1 MLFDVIDRCDLY
13 AVSQSVL
20 ASGESYT
27 FAQGHYRTTVDY
39 CMIDPGYAHLIDSC
53 TTLSPAALNFS
64 DHLPISISLNITMG
78 QMSETDVSKRL
89 NWQLAI
95 EKETVK
101 DYSVG
106 VSVFLSEVLTRP
118 VPLDDKSLDR
128 EIAEV
133 SHFLCSAAQEMIPV
147 IREKKKKSFYR
158 NEDLKQKSKENKAAW
173 RLWVDAGRPREGRVY
188 DSMKAAK
195 YDVKQCLKLCKA
207 KDERKRIQSR
217 DIMVKTSDPGRFRLP
232 KKRQSGCN
240 KLCVDGEVYK
250 DQNSLLQCW
259 RNHFSMLGETA
270 GSNNDLQNVVDS
282 NLLYESS
289 KANEDSVLDQDI
301 TLEEIDYAVK
311 SMQNG
316 KSSGPDNVSVEH
328 LKYGGPGISR
338 WLKRVFNAIVTLEV
352 IPSVLNRSIV
362 VPVYKGKGRDP
373 TIPGSYRGIS
383 LTSVIGKCLE
393 KVILSRLVPVLED
406 NGCLH
411 PSQTAYFKGR
421 SCLDGIFAT
430 NEVLTKL
437 MSDGD
442 SPYLCLFDLEKAF
455 DSVEYNVLLHHLY
468 ASGINGKTWRLIR
481 SWYDDPVCAVRLNG
495 SVSASFTVS
504 RGVKQ
509 GAVLSPILFNLVMN
523 QILYGLSKDDTS
535 LSLIGVN
542 AGCGAHAD
550 DIRTCTIGAV
560 GVERQ
565 AAFLQS
571 LTSENSLRLNMTK
584 TEIVHLARHP
594 VPTENVNINNTQI
607 ETKKEAKCLGVWWT
621 QDLSSRKSVEENISK
636 ARRAFFA
643 LGAIDIFQ
651 GACNPLTALSLFNTF
666 VLPILLYG
674 CEIWS
679 LNDPL
684 LEKLESFQGEIG
696 KRILSLPKYYNNL
709 SVKIALKWPSF
720 RVLVLIR
727 KLSYLAKLLSQELTS
742 THVRLFH
749 SLASANALDIALV
762 RQCKELEISY
772 GTQFW
777 ETSINSPE
785 EATEI
790 VKKAKDELLERDW
803 DSTVHCARSHSSLLQ
818 VGDKVIVNEW
828 RGVWDEAL
836 NHGSKGTKLSQN
848 LFKVLCRPLFGD
860 RSCKLCSVSISES
873 SYANHIY
880 TVHDFPLARIIQSI
894 REDKSELF
902 TNPALSCIN
911 FN

>member
-1 MLFDVIDRCDLY
+1 M
-13 AVSQSVL
+13 
-20 ASGESYT
+20 
-27 FAQGHYRTTVDY
+27 
-39 CMIDPGYAHLIDSC
+39 
-53 TTLSPAALNFS
+53 
-64 DHLPISISLNITMG
+64 
-78 QMSETDVSKRL
+78 
-89 NWQLAI
+89 
-95 EKETVK
+95 
-101 DYSVG
+101 
-106 VSVFLSEVLTRP
+106 
-118 VPLDDKSLDR
+118 
-128 EIAEV
+128 
-133 SHFLCSAAQEMIPV
+133 
-147 IREKKKKSFYR
+147 
-158 NEDLKQKSKENKAAW
+158 
-173 RLWVDAGRPREGRVY
+173 
-188 DSMKAAK
+188 
-195 YDVKQCLKLCKA
+195 
-207 KDERKRIQSR
+207 
-217 DIMVKTSDPGRFRLP
+217 
-232 KKRQSGCN
+232 
-240 KLCVDGEVYK
+240 
-250 DQNSLLQCW
+250 
-259 RNHFSMLGETA
+259 
-270 GSNNDLQNVVDS
+270 
-282 NLLYESS
+282 
-289 KANEDSVLDQDI
+289 
-301 TLEEIDYAVK
+301 
-311 SMQNG
+311 
-316 KSSGPDNVSVEH
+316 
-328 LKYGGPGISR
+328 
-338 WLKRVFNAIVTLEV
+338 
-352 IPSVLNRSIV
+352 
-362 VPVYKGKGRDP
+362 
-373 TIPGSYRGIS
+373 
-383 LTSVIGKCLE
+383 
-393 KVILSRLVPVLED
+393 
-406 NGCLH
+406 
-411 PSQTAYFKGR
+411 
-421 SCLDGIFAT
+421 
-430 NEVLTKL
+430 
-437 MSDGD
+437 
-442 SPYLCLFDLEKAF
+442 
-455 DSVEYNVLLHHLY
+455 EYNVLLHHLY
-468 ASGINGKTWRLIR
+468 ASGINGKIWRLIR
-481 SWYDDPVCAVRLNG
+481 SWYDDPVCAVRFNG

-523 QILYGLSKDDTS
+523 RILYGLSKDDTS

-571 LTSENSLRLNMTK
+571 LTSENSLHLNMTK

-594 VPTENVNINNTQI
+594 VPIENVNINNTQI

-902 TNPALSCIN
+902 TNQHCLVLILTKIFLTTLMC
-911 FN
+911 FVLV